1 MTGFQVSTA
10 GTLQPIAGSTQPLS
24 AANPA
29 PAQVQADPSGDTLI
43 VTEKATNLIDSYHI
57 RQSGSLGA
65 PTFTASTGTEPFGFA
80 FNPVDSSQFIVSD
93 AFGGATNA
101 GAMTSYQL
109 RNGKVMLEDGPVA
122 DHQTAPCWVVI
133 TGNGRFTYTANAGS
147 NSISGY
153 SIGQNGTLTL
163 LTTASSGAG
172 SAPNEIVLTS
182 DSSFLYALDT
192 GTATLS
198 AFRVQQ
204 NGSLLSVKLSGVALS
219 SSITGLAAD

>member
-1 MTGFQVSTA
+1 MSSV
-10 GTLQPIAGSTQPLS
+10 
-24 AANPA
+24 NPA

-57 RQSGSLGA
+57 RPNGSLGT
-65 PTFTASTGTEPFGFA
+65 PTFTPSTGTEPFGFA
-80 FNPVDSSQFIVSD
+80 FNPVASSQFIVSD

-101 GAMTSYQL
+101 GALTSYQL
-109 RNGKVMLEDGPVA
+109 HNGKVKLEDGPVA
-122 DHQTAPCWVVI
+122 DHQTAPCWVAI
-133 TGNGRFTYTANAGS
+133 TGNGRFAYTANAGS

-163 LTTASSGAG
+163 LTMASTGTGSG
-172 SAPNEIVLTS
+172 PNEIVLTS

-204 NGSLLSVKLSGVALS
+204 NGSLMSVQLSNVTLS